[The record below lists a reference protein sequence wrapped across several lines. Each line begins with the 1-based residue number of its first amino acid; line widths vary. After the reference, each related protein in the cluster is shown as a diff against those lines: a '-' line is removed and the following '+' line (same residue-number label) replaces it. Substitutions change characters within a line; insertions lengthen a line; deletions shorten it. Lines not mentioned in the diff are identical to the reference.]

1 MSNAVASYL
10 HFMCAAL
17 VKIRQTGAI
26 VPSQRFLIDK
36 MIAPIPETYSGRI
49 IELGAGNGALTL
61 RLAARCPAARIVACE
76 INPAL
81 ARNTR
86 HNLDMAG
93 INGRVEVI
101 SDSAEH
107 LLSEMGRRGA
117 EKLDYVLSGIPLG
130 NLPGERALALIDA
143 VSRALGRNGMYIQFQ
158 YSLIDRKRI
167 RACFPEPAHRPRLS
181 ELPSRGRVLRAE
193 VTASPLR
200 SGRGLIIGP
209 QSQSRNGSALF
220 SRNTPHFGHRSGSFQ
235 LRTR

>member
-1 MSNAVASYL
+1 
-10 HFMCAAL
+10 MCAAL

-26 VPSQRFLIDK
+26 VPSQRFLIER
-36 MIAPIPETYSGRI
+36 MIAPIPEAYSGRI

-61 RLAARCPAARIVACE
+61 RLAARCPAARILACE

-107 LLSEMGRRGA
+107 LLSEMGRRGT
-117 EKLDYVLSGIPLG
+117 EKSDYVLSGIPLG
-130 NLPGERALALIDA
+130 NLPGERTLALVAAI
-143 VSRALGRNGMYIQFQ
+143 SRALGRNGMYIQFQ

-167 RACFPEPAHRPRLS
+167 RACFKS
-181 ELPSRGRVLRAE
+181 
-193 VTASPLR
+193 
-200 SGRGLIIGP
+200 
-209 QSQSRNGSALF
+209 
-220 SRNTPHFGHRSGSFQ
+220 
-235 LRTR
+235 LRTVPVFLNIPPAVVYYAQK